1 MMETSTS
8 LPSGYATGQPGGQAT
23 RSRDLGVLALAL
35 LSCIWG
41 YSYVATKVAL
51 QYSQPLTFAALRVAL
66 GAACLFLVMIV
77 MRRSLRPPPLG
88 YAVIIGL
95 LQTTVDVGLF
105 TLALEHGGAGRT
117 AMLIYIMPFWLLL
130 LAWAFLSERLRGV
143 QWLAVSL
150 AFAGLVLVVD
160 PWQLHGLMS
169 SVFAV
174 LSGLA
179 WAASALVVKLM
190 QREHRVD
197 VLSLT
202 AWQMALGA
210 MPLIVLAIVLYD
222 GNLEWTSGFV
232 FGLAYTA
239 IPANAL
245 AWMLWL
251 YALRALSAGPAGL
264 GTLAVPVLSV
274 LAAWLQLG
282 DKPTGLEAIGMALIV
297 AGLAVL
303 AARGISAGRGLDSA
317 GREPVVRPATR

>member
-1 MMETSTS
+1 METSTP
-8 LPSGYATGQPGGQAT
+8 LPAGQPIDPSSRQAA
-23 RSRDLGVLALAL
+23 RSRDLGVLALVL

-77 MRRSLRPPPLG
+77 LRRSLRPPPLG
-88 YAVIIGL
+88 YTVVIGL
-95 LQTTVDVGLF
+95 LQTTMDVGLF
-105 TLALEHGGAGRT
+105 TLALEHGGAGRV

-150 AFAGLVLVVD
+150 AFAGLVLVVA
-160 PWQLHGLMS
+160 PWQLHGVMS
-169 SVFAV
+169 SLFAV
-174 LSGLA
+174 LSGVS

-190 QREHRVD
+190 QRTHHVD

-202 AWQMALGA
+202 TWQMVLGA
-210 MPLIVLAIVLYD
+210 LPLIVLAIVMYD
-222 GNLEWTSGFV
+222 GGLEWTSGFV
-232 FGLAYTA
+232 FGLVYTA

-282 DKPTGLEAIGMALIV
+282 DKPTGVEAIGMALIV

-303 AARGISAGRGLDSA
+303 AAQGISAGRHGLESM
-317 GREPVVRPATR
+317 GREPVVRPV